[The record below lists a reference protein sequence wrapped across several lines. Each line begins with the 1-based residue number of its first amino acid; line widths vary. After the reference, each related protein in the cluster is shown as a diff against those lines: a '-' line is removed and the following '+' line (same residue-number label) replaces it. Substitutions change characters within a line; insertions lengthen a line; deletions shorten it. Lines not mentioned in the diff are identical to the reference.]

1 MTLKKKP
8 LKPKHEKLAKALA
21 CGETLDSAAKKAGY
35 KSDRRNITTLAKKE
49 DISRRVTELREKN
62 EQVLEISRQNYI
74 RTIHAR
80 FSNEENR
87 DAPKYADLLAKA
99 CGYNEPEKIDI
110 TQSME
115 VVIRIGGK
123 QVE

>member
-1 MTLKKKP
+1 MKKKP
-8 LKPKHEKLAKALA
+8 LLPRQEKLAKALA
-21 CGETLDSAAKKAGY
+21 TGLPLAKAAKKAGY
-35 KSDRRNITTLAKKE
+35 SGEKTSACEIANKPNV
-49 DISRRVTELREKN
+49 SQRVAELREKN
-62 EQVLEISRQNYI
+62 EQVLEISRQNFI

-80 FSNEENR
+80 FANEENR
-87 DAPKYADLLAKA
+87 DAPKYGEMLAKA

>member
-1 MTLKKKP
+1 MTKKP
-8 LKPKHEKLAKALA
+8 LKPRQEKFAKALA
-21 CGETLDSAAKKAGY
+21 SGLPLAQAAKKAGY
-35 KSDRRNITTLAKKE
+35 KENRKSAQITSKNL
-49 DISRRVTELREKN
+49 DIIGRVTELREKN
-62 EQVLEISRQNYI
+62 EQVLEISRAGFI

-80 FSNEENR
+80 FANEENR
-87 DAPKYADLLAKA
+87 DAPKYGEMLAKA

-110 TQSME
+110 THHME

>member
-1 MTLKKKP
+1 MTPKKKP
-8 LKPKHEKLAKALA
+8 LKPRQEKFAKALA
-21 CGETLDSAAKKAGY
+21 TGLPLAKAAKKAGY
-35 KSDRRNITTLAKKE
+35 TGEVSSACELAKTPNV
-49 DISRRVTELREKN
+49 SQRVIELREKN
-62 EQVLEISRQNYI
+62 EQVLEISRQNFI

-87 DAPKYADLLAKA
+87 DAPKYGEMLAKA

-110 TQSME
+110 SHNME

-123 QVE
+123 PVE